1 LNPRLLLTRAP
12 ASKLSKIINL
22 LSAEERQ
29 YWSSTNAY
37 LNKFL
42 AECEER
48 AKELVKEHRLRIDS
62 SIEEELRAELDKK
75 NKEIAEKDRKIEEV
89 ENKLAER
96 DIELALNKGAK
107 PETMIMEALSNSQEI
122 TVNNCGLSPSNM
134 FLHR

>member
-1 LNPRLLLTRAP
+1 M
-12 ASKLSKIINL
+12 
-22 LSAEERQ
+22 
-29 YWSSTNAY
+29 
-37 LNKFL
+37 

-122 TVNNCGLSPSNM
+122 TVNNCCLSPSNM
-134 FLHR
+134 FLHRWQLPIMR